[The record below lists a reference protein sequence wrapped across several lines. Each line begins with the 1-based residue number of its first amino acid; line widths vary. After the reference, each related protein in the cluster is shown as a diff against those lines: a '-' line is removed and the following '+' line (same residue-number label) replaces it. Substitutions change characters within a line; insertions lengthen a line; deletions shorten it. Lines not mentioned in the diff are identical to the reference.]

1 MVSGLME
8 TPPVLS
14 PVISGPAGIRFGVCL
29 QTRYFGLWG
38 GGLSCQ
44 GIRVEQMAGDS
55 RISTLHSGNLA

>member
-38 GGLSCQ
+38 GGPLAAKESVLSKWLA
-44 GIRVEQMAGDS
+44 IAAS
-55 RISTLHSGNLA
+55 RRCTLEI